1 MERRRRL
8 IMKKRRETEHWIT
21 SVKERVTTIYQYSVV
36 YFVHHVPTY
45 ERALTYTGLW
55 HVS

>member
-1 MERRRRL
+1 
-8 IMKKRRETEHWIT
+8 MKKRRETEHWIT
-21 SVKERVTTIYQYSVV
+21 SVKERVTTMYQYSVV
-36 YFVHHVPTY
+36 YFVHLVPTY